1 MYLLLLII
9 VLILSKDIL
18 KIAFYKLFDS
28 REDFLE
34 SITYFFIPNSFSIK
48 LDKNTKCLNHRKK
61 VGIFLTVFLLYVYGN
76 LIISS
81 YLFELLGKFS

>member
-18 KIAFYKLFDS
+18 KIVFYKLFDS

-34 SITYFFIPNSFSIK
+34 SVSYFFIPNSFSIK
-48 LDKNTKCLNHRKK
+48 LDK
-61 VGIFLTVFLLYVYGN
+61 ILTVWTIEKKLEF
-76 LIISS
+76 
-81 YLFELLGKFS
+81 F